1 MAKRKSSGPVKT
13 SSELSRKTNTEPNL
27 KVRGQVKSQVK
38 TNEKDTKVK
47 ERSKVKDSQ
56 NTLSQDERVAPV
68 EISQNGPRRGRSA
81 KLQAV
86 KKMSTMQEDVKRT
99 EGIEENES
107 EDDDYVS
114 LDSEYN
120 DEEDEDDFEATP
132 PLQKRTSNTRQKNH
146 GKMKS
151 KDKSKQVTKERK
163 VVPVRQSEKIF
174 EERYVCQASQEQF
187 LSLSDSGSSSEDESD
202 LGESKPSSLKT
213 IPDKSEIISATS
225 QKSKLKEMKTD
236 GTDSSLVIPSQ
247 PTTKSMFDDLDDIP
261 DFQGSQPGNNQSL
274 FDDVEV
280 ENNQKEL
287 IPQVEKTNVKSVI
300 RSQYFEDD
308 EPGGAHEEVSPQEKE
323 ADVKPVITSQ
333 YFDDVDIESD
343 HGELTPRKK
352 TVAKPV
358 VTSPVVTSDYFDEC
372 SSPDSKHLSKI
383 KNLRKRKLHVSD
395 ARSVVKS
402 TTFNESDILE
412 KDESDFEESPPEKAK
427 KQPKKRIAK
436 VKQASSEE
444 KKNEKQTK
452 KDVKSA
458 SSKKDDHTKSYS
470 NTAKKPVVM
479 LERITAKKPVVMLE
493 SRKGGF
499 KGSHPDVK
507 NGCTSGKTATI
518 SEERK
523 NEKQSKK
530 DVDPNVL
537 PAMSK
542 TRGST
547 KSHSNA
553 SKNPVVKAESGRRD
567 MKGGQR
573 DAADDATRGK
583 KTTVREE
590 KSEKQRKKS
599 SNASALPAESKKS
612 GNMKSHPNTS
622 NVVNSDSTRGFTRG
636 PPDREGSTKNVT
648 KKRKLSTVVK
658 NSSTGNV
665 KKDRR
670 GDRDGVSEHIS
681 SPAKKRKMST
691 RSKSSSANTVKRA
704 GRDTTKRKMAT
715 KKEEKKMEIE
725 VKEEDADIS
734 SDESEWEE
742 VEDTPMNEIGE
753 PMLTPSPKKANDQE
767 VSLEIDI
774 DLPGKSQAGKKK
786 KREYDWA
793 NYFQWQVNKYNK
805 ERQLLLHKSHLVLLL
820 TSSFHSN
827 NICNQIELQC
837 LALSIIPSELVSK
850 RPKQLNINYL
860 TKLLGWF
867 KNSFKIK
874 SDLKEDL
881 TASLERILPPMFE
894 KRQAAS
900 ERQLVHMFAIILR
913 CLGVDVRLIFSLQ
926 PLTFKAKKLTKKF
939 KRENANAPVK
949 KPSGQKTMQEQN
961 EVPHKQLGSSTN
973 ISSPTESAESPRK
986 PASSNPTSSAPKTHS
1001 TKTTL
1006 QKSKQQATKS
1016 SSSKSSASA
1025 PLIWSPSKDGL
1036 MPSKSSS
1043 HSSSSTSSTKIRSMP
1058 SGTKTDSSKSGQPSS
1073 KGSSKKSSANAPKT
1087 QITSLKPKATSS
1099 KSVEKMGKVPSGKVI
1114 KEEKAATRKKP
1125 ESSVGLNMSGNMGK
1139 KGKEKQEP
1147 TSERHAPKRSLR
1159 AKNTSRRRTASKMTP
1174 QYDERDDKEDES
1186 DDDHSDYEEELRKY
1200 VSKRKS
1206 RAPSASG
1213 STKKKAKM
1221 SSSVSTMEEVSSDDD
1236 FEVKVMSV
1244 TKQPRKAETTKN
1256 ENKKK
1261 VSRRVLSSDS
1271 DESILLVDILDPGSD
1286 IWLEVYLS
1294 SEKRWICVDCVRAL
1308 INKPEMCE
1316 KKATEPITYVIG
1328 VENDGCVKDIT
1339 RRYASK
1345 WMTETHKLRPV
1356 DEWWEE
1362 TLTPYQSYK
1371 DRDRKEDLDVQNNL
1385 TSKPLPTSVAEYKNH
1400 PLYALKRHL
1409 LKFEAL
1415 YPESAAVIGYC
1426 KGEAVYSRECVHTL
1440 HTRETWMKEGKA
1452 TRINEKPYKMVKP
1465 RPKWKKGIG
1474 MIKTEEST
1482 LGIFGEWQVEDYIPP
1497 PAVDGK
1503 VPRNEYGNVEL
1514 FKPTMLP
1521 AGTVHLKIAGLN
1533 KIARKLDIDCA
1544 PAMMGWDFHSG
1555 YIHPVLDGFVVCE
1568 EHVEVL
1574 VAAWEEDRA
1583 EQEKKEKEKREAR
1596 AMNHWKLFI
1605 KSLLIRERLKERY
1618 GKNDPNLDSPGTSQ
1632 QSEKEGRK
1640 DASPVK
1646 ASWPENKMTAFTG
1659 DEGNLLPF
1667 EKKISKKKK
1676 KR

>member
-1 MAKRKSSGPVKT
+1 MAKRKVSGPVKT
-13 SSELSRKTNTEPNL
+13 SSELSRKTNSEPIL
-27 KVRGQVKSQVK
+27 KVRGQVKSRVK

-86 KKMSTMQEDVKRT
+86 KKMSTMQEDAKRT

-107 EDDDYVS
+107 EDDDDYVS
-114 LDSEYN
+114 LDSEYD

-132 PLQKRTSNTRQKNH
+132 SLQKRTSNTRQKNH

-151 KDKSKQVTKERK
+151 KDKSKQVTKEHTA
-163 VVPVRQSEKIF
+163 VPVRQSEKIF

-187 LSLSDSGSSSEDESD
+187 LSLSDSDSSSEDESD

-213 IPDKSEIISATS
+213 IPDKSEIRSATS
-225 QKSKLKEMKTD
+225 QISKLKEMKTD
-236 GTDSSLVIPSQ
+236 GTDSSLVLPSQ

-261 DFQGSQPGNNQSL
+261 DFQGSQPGNNKSL

-280 ENNQKEL
+280 EDNQKES
-287 IPQVEKTNVKSVI
+287 IPRVEKTDVKSVI

-308 EPGGAHEEVSPQEKE
+308 ELGGAHEEVSPQEKE
-323 ADVKPVITSQ
+323 ADVKPMVTSQ
-333 YFDDVDIESD
+333 YFDDVDLDSD
-343 HGELTPRKK
+343 HGKLTPRKK
-352 TVAKPV
+352 NVAKPV

-383 KNLRKRKLHVSD
+383 KNLRKRRLRVSD

-427 KQPKKRIAK
+427 KQLKKRIAK
-436 VKQASSEE
+436 VEQASSEE

-452 KDVKSA
+452 KDVK
-458 SSKKDDHTKSYS
+458 TNILPTS

-499 KGSHPDVK
+499 KGGHPDVK
-507 NGCTSGKTATI
+507 NGCTRGKNATI
-518 SEERK
+518 SKERK

-530 DVDPNVL
+530 DVDPKVL

-542 TRGST
+542 TRDST

-553 SKNPVVKAESGRRD
+553 SKNPVIKAESGRRD
-567 MKGGQR
+567 KKGGQR
-573 DAADDATRGK
+573 DAADDVTRGK
-583 KTTVREE
+583 KTTIREE
-590 KSEKQRKKS
+590 KSEKQRKKN
-599 SNASALPAESKKS
+599 SNASVLPAESEKS
-612 GNMKSHPNTS
+612 GNTKSHPNTS
-622 NVVNSDSTRGFTRG
+622 NRSVVNSDNARGLTQG
-636 PPDREGSTKNVT
+636 QSDREGSTKNLT
-648 KKRKLSTVVK
+648 KKRKLSTGVK
-658 NSSTGNV
+658 NSSMGTV
-665 KKDRR
+665 KKDVR
-670 GDRDGVSEHIS
+670 GDGDGGSEHS

-691 RSKSSSANTVKRA
+691 RSKSSSADTVKRA
-704 GRDTTKRKMAT
+704 GREASKRKMAT

-742 VEDTPMNEIGE
+742 VEDTPINEIGE

-786 KREYDWA
+786 KREYNWA

-827 NICNQIELQC
+827 KICNQIELQC

-860 TKLLGWF
+860 TKILGWF

-881 TASLERILPPMFE
+881 TASLERILPLMFE

-949 KPSGQKTMQEQN
+949 KPSGQNTMQERN
-961 EVPHKQLGSSTN
+961 EVPQEQLSSTD
-973 ISSPTESAESPRK
+973 ISSPAKSAESTK
-986 PASSNPTSSAPKTHS
+986 KLSSSSSSSSTPKTQS
-1001 TKTTL
+1001 TNTTL
-1006 QKSKQQATKS
+1006 LKSKQQSTKS
-1016 SSSKSSASA
+1016 SSSRSSTSTS
-1025 PLIWSPSKDGL
+1025 LTWSPSKAGL
-1036 MPSKSSS
+1036 MPSKSLS

-1058 SGTKTDSSKSGQPSS
+1058 SGTKADSSKSGQPSS
-1073 KGSSKKSSANAPKT
+1073 KGSLKKSSANAPKT
-1087 QITSLKPKATSS
+1087 QITSTKQEATSS
-1099 KSVEKMGKVPSGKVI
+1099 KSVEKMGKVPRGKVI
-1114 KEEKAATRKKP
+1114 KEEKTATKKKP
-1125 ESSVGLNMSGNMGK
+1125 EGSVGLNMSGNLGK
-1139 KGKEKQEP
+1139 KGREKQEP

-1174 QYDERDDKEDES
+1174 QYDERDDEEGES
-1186 DDDHSDYEEELRKY
+1186 DDDHSDYEEELRKS

-1244 TKQPRKAETTKN
+1244 TKQPRKAETAKN

-1261 VSRRVLSSDS
+1261 VSRKVLSSDS

-1286 IWLEVYLS
+1286 LWLEVYLS

-1362 TLTPYQSYK
+1362 TLKPYQSNK
-1371 DRDRKEDLDVQNNL
+1371 DRDRKEDLDVQSNL

-1452 TRINEKPYKMVKP
+1452 IRINEKPYKMVKP

-1555 YIHPVLDGFVVCE
+1555 YIHPVMDGFVVCE
-1568 EHVEVL
+1568 EHAEVL

-1618 GKNDPNLDSPGTSQ
+1618 GKNDPNLDSPSTSQ
-1632 QSEKEGRK
+1632 QSEKDGRK
-1640 DASPVK
+1640 DTSPVK